1 MLSRIPGSGT
11 PPEDGNG
18 TDRAS
23 KPRLLKAFSSNR
35 PGHDEMLPT
44 DYTSATGYAA
54 SGKRHHL
61 WKPGGHAT
69 TAASTDSLVAQ
80 GPQRGCD
87 SCRTV
92 QNRCFGREIWYA
104 ASRGLLACGLSTQ
117 RELYK
122 GEKAPAASRPSA
134 SRSTCRVFSSKLSKA
149 SWLSLSC
156 RSRLKKSISAPRS
169 REPQK
174 ASLCNASLLLSTDQ
188 RKVP

>member
-92 QNRCFGREIWYA
+92 QNRWIGREFWYA
-104 ASRGLLACGLSTQ
+104 ASRGLMAC
-117 RELYK
+117 
-122 GEKAPAASRPSA
+122 
-134 SRSTCRVFSSKLSKA
+134 V
-149 SWLSLSC
+149 LSLHT
-156 RSRLKKSISAPRS
+156 RAVLRREGSRCFATFSFAVYVPCLQLETVEGFLAIS
-169 REPQK
+169 Q
-174 ASLCNASLLLSTDQ
+174 L
-188 RKVP
+188 